1 MRGLGIFLGVALP
14 ALCLANTLSTAASN
28 NGSGGIFLDLT
39 AGPSAVS
46 ITSFDSPFT
55 GTAGTTVNVE
65 VWTRPGSYVGF
76 DASSAGWT
84 LTQTILA
91 TRAGTSVNAPIVLT
105 SPLLISAGQTMG
117 ICLQAT
123 ASGGVRYTGTA
134 SIPPVTNWTNGELS
148 LFSDVSRVATVAFT
162 GTRFANRCFS
172 GNVNYDLVGSTPRV
186 SGTVVLEDFFGS
198 VAGRT
203 VVMEVRSGGTAVQ
216 TENVTLGVG
225 GSYSFDATVPPGTYD
240 VAAKGS
246 HWLRKQV
253 AGVSITGAGPTVNFS
268 LPNGDVDGDNEVTI
282 GDYSLLSTAFG
293 SGPGDPNWDP
303 EADLD
308 GDDEVTIG
316 DYAILSNNFGM
327 LGDN

>member
-1 MRGLGIFLGVALP
+1 MRGLVFFFAILLP
-14 ALCLANTLSTAASN
+14 AFCLANTLSTAASN

-39 AGPSAVS
+39 AGANDVS

-55 GTAGTTVNVE
+55 GTSGTTVNVE

-91 TRAGTSVNAPIVLT
+91 TRAGTLVNAPIVLT
-105 SPLLISAGQTMG
+105 TPLAISAGQTLG

-123 ASGGVRYTGTA
+123 ASGGIRYTGTA
-134 SIPPVTNWTNGELS
+134 AVPPVTNWSNGELS
-148 LFSDVSRVATVAFT
+148 LFMDVYRVATVAFT

-172 GNVNYDLVGSTPRV
+172 GNVNYDLVNTSPIV
-186 SGTVVLEDFFGS
+186 WGTVILQDFFGT

-203 VVMEVRSGGTAVQ
+203 VLMEIRSGGIAVQ
-216 TENVTLGVG
+216 TENVTLGAG
-225 GSYSFDATVPPGTYD
+225 GSYSFTATVTPGTYD
-240 VAAKGS
+240 IAAKGS
-246 HWLRKQV
+246 HWLRQQV
-253 AGVSITGAGPTVNFS
+253 TGVSVTGTGPTVNFS
-268 LPNGDVDGDNEVTI
+268 LANGDIDGDNEVTI

-327 LGDN
+327 IGDN